1 MASDMGRVAES
12 GWSCAADV
20 VRVEIGEGL
29 CTKKP
34 WTTGKRISIWIR
46 RGVFKPQAEWKF
58 ARSDSDFQIY
68 YAVAVEQP
76 EDVG

>member
-1 MASDMGRVAES
+1 MERVRNSWWRFAAEE
-12 GWSCAADV
+12 

-46 RGVFKPQAEWKF
+46 RGVFKPQAESKF
-58 ARSDSDFQIY
+58 ARGDSDFQIY
-68 YAVAVEQP
+68 YAVAVGQP